1 MTVTD
6 AGIRESTGTL
16 GGGTPDIGFGVYVH
30 WPFCKAKCPY
40 CDFNSHVRHGS
51 VDQAGFARAIAR
63 ELRTM
68 ADRLPGREVT
78 SIFFGGGTPSLMSAE
93 TVDAVLS
100 TIAASWPVAA
110 DAEITL
116 EANPT
121 SVEASRFGDY
131 RAAGINRVSV
141 GVQSLNDR
149 ALKFLGRQHSS
160 DEALEAVALARRGFE
175 RVSFDLIYGRP
186 GQTETA
192 WRAELSAALALEPDH
207 LSLYQLTIEPGTAFA
222 ALHEAGALDMPGDD
236 HLAALYQVTGDLCAE
251 HDLSAYEVSNYALPG
266 AESRHNLVYW
276 RYGEYVGVGP
286 GAHSRLAEETGRT
299 SIETIEQPEA
309 WLEAVRDR
317 GAGHAAERALSHA
330 DSADEML
337 LMGLRLAEGISPERY
352 AAMGGKPL
360 DRQKIDEMAGLG
372 LVEIGSGNGNIRATP
387 EGRLVLNAVIAELSA
402 H

>member
-1 MTVTD
+1 MATIDTRARGTCGPTVK
-6 AGIRESTGTL
+6 
-16 GGGTPDIGFGVYVH
+16 GTPDIGFGVYVH

-40 CDFNSHVRHGS
+40 CDFNSHVRHGG
-51 VDQAGFARAIAR
+51 VDQDGFAQALAR

-93 TVDAVLS
+93 TVDTVLS
-100 TIAASWPVAA
+100 TIASLWPVDA
-110 DAEITL
+110 DAEVTL

-131 RAAGINRVSV
+131 RAAGVNRVSI
-141 GVQSLNDR
+141 GVQSLDDR
-149 ALKFLGRQHSS
+149 ALRFLGRQHSS

-186 GQTETA
+186 GQSEAA
-192 WRAELSAALALEPDH
+192 WHAELGAALALGPDH

-222 ALHEAGALDMPGDD
+222 ALHEAGALDMPDED
-236 HLAALYQVTGDLCAE
+236 HLATLYGVTGELCA
-251 HDLSAYEVSNYALPG
+251 DFGLSAYEVSNYALTG

-286 GAHSRLAEETGRT
+286 GGHSRLAEETGRT

-317 GAGHAAERALSHA
+317 GVGHAAERALA
-330 DSADEML
+330 RGESADEML
-337 LMGLRLAEGISPERY
+337 LMGLRLAEGVSAERY
-352 AAMGGKPL
+352 AALGGKPL
-360 DRQKIDEMAGLG
+360 DPQKLEEMAGLG
-372 LVEIGSGNGNIRATP
+372 LIETGSGNDTVRATP
-387 EGRLVLNAVIAELSA
+387 AGRLVLNAVIAELSV